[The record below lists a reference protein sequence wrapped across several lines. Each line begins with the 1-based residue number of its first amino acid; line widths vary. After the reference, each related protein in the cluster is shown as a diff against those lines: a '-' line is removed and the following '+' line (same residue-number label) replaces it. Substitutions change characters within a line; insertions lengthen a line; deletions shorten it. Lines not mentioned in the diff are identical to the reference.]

1 MTLVITDLERQ
12 WIPFEG
18 EVEVIGP
25 DSSILPCIGCFGCWT
40 KTPGKCVLK
49 DAFCETGQ
57 KIGRCDRLV
66 IVSEC
71 VYGGYS
77 PFVKNVLDRAI
88 SYIHPYFCIRGGQ
101 MHHRPRYANKMD
113 FQVYFY
119 GDTTPQERETARKLA
134 AANALNYDAKSHAVT
149 FLEGRNPQAEASL

>member
-12 WIPFEG
+12 WIPFDG
-18 EVEVIGP
+18 EIGVIGS
-25 DSSILPCIGCFGCWT
+25 DSSIFPCIGCFGCWT

-57 KIGRCDRLV
+57 KIGRCDRLA

-88 SYIHPYFCIRGGQ
+88 SYIYPYFCIRRGQ
-101 MHHRPRYANKMD
+101 MHHRPRYANAMN

-119 GDTTPQERETARKLA
+119 GGYHAAGAGNGPEAGGGQRPQL
-134 AANALNYDAKSHAVT
+134 
-149 FLEGRNPQAEASL
+149 